1 MREAF
6 DRIKKVDP
14 KATPKIVSFNSPE
27 FAVLMNHR
35 IVPDRVLIGRFTVP
49 SGANWILPN
58 PLPMIIKLFSAADT
72 QIPLDSRLV
81 LTKRSSL
88 GNKPEGIAQIQY
100 SAYFDLTVIQQYNA
114 DFYQNILANLF
125 LPNNGSQ
132 IPAIRFQEGEILE
145 IYVEPPVA
153 VDLDQPDTRF
163 MFPVGQNNYY
173 R

>member
-14 KATPKIVSFNSPE
+14 RATPQIVSFNSPE

-35 IVPDRVLIGRFTVP
+35 SVPDRVLIGRFTVP
-49 SGANWILPN
+49 SEANWILPN

-81 LTKRSSL
+81 LAKRSSL
-88 GNKPEGIAQIQY
+88 GNKPEEIAQIQY

-114 DFYQNILANLF
+114 NFYRSILANLF
-125 LPNNGSQ
+125 LPNDGFQ
-132 IPAIRFQEGEILE
+132 IPAIRFQEGAVLE
-145 IYVEPPVA
+145 IYVKPPVT
-153 VDLDQPDTRF
+153 VDLTQPDTRF
-163 MFPVGQNNYY
+163 MFPVGQSNYY